1 MSLDFKN
8 KVAIITGSGNG
19 IGKGYALELAKR
31 GAKVVVNDLGGTVDG
46 SGGSLSAAD
55 AVVQEIE
62 SAGGEAMANGANVA
76 KQEDVKTMVEATMDK
91 WGRVDVLINNAGI
104 LRDKSFGKMEWA
116 DFEAVINVHLL
127 GSALCAHSVFPIMK
141 EQEFGRIIMTSSS
154 SGLFGN
160 FGQTNYAAAKMGVV
174 GLMNTLK
181 LEGAKYNVHTNSIA
195 PTATTRMTEHLFPA
209 EFAEK
214 LDPKFI
220 IPAVIFLASEKAPN
234 GEILEAGGGVVA
246 NTYVMETMGK
256 YFGTDESFTAEAV
269 AESWQEIADTN
280 DARRLT
286 QGGEVAIKHFET
298 IQKSDDSNN

>member
-1 MSLDFKN
+1 MSLDFKD
-8 KVAIITGSGNG
+8 KVAIVTGSGNG

-62 SAGGEAMANGANVA
+62 AAGGEAMANGANVA
-76 KQEDVKTMVEATMDK
+76 KQEDVKAMVEATMEK
-91 WGRVDVLINNAGI
+91 WGRVDILINNAGI
-104 LRDKSFGKMEWA
+104 LRDKSFGKMEWS

-141 EQEFGRIIMTSSS
+141 EQEFGRIVMTSSS

-214 LDPKFI
+214 LDPKYI

-256 YFGTDESFTAEAV
+256 YFGTDENFTAEAV
-269 AESWQEIADTN
+269 ATHWAEIADTT

-286 QGGEVAIKHFET
+286 QGGEVAIKHFEK
-298 IQKSDDSNN
+298 IQQSES

>member
-1 MSLDFKN
+1 MSLDFKD
-8 KVAIITGSGNG
+8 KVAIVTGSGNG

-55 AVVQEIE
+55 TVVQEIE
-62 SAGGEAMANGANVA
+62 AAGGEAMANGANVA
-76 KQEDVKTMVEATMDK
+76 KQEDVKAMVQATMEK
-91 WGRVDVLINNAGI
+91 WGRVDILINNAGI

-141 EQEFGRIIMTSSS
+141 EQEFGRIVMTSSS

-214 LDPKFI
+214 LDPKYI

-256 YFGTDESFTAEAV
+256 YFGTDENFTAEAV
-269 AESWQEIADTN
+269 ANHWAEIADTT

-286 QGGEVAIKHFET
+286 QGGEVAIKHFEK
-298 IQKSDDSNN
+298 IQQSES

>member
-1 MSLDFKN
+1 MSLDFKD
-8 KVAIITGSGNG
+8 KVAIVTGSGNG

-55 AVVQEIE
+55 TVVQEIE
-62 SAGGEAMANGANVA
+62 AAGGEAMANGANVA
-76 KQEDVKTMVEATMDK
+76 KQEDVKAMVEATIEK
-91 WGRVDVLINNAGI
+91 WGRVDILINNAGI
-104 LRDKSFGKMEWA
+104 LRDKSFGKMEWS

-141 EQEFGRIIMTSSS
+141 EQEFGRIVMTSSS

-214 LDPKFI
+214 LDPKYI

-256 YFGTDESFTAEAV
+256 YFGTDENFTAEAV
-269 AESWQEIADTN
+269 ANHWAEIADTT

-286 QGGEVAIKHFET
+286 QGGEVAIKHFEK
-298 IQKSDDSNN
+298 IQQSES

>member
-1 MSLDFKN
+1 MSLDFKD
-8 KVAIITGSGNG
+8 KVAIVTGSGNG

-62 SAGGEAMANGANVA
+62 AAGGEAMANGANVA
-76 KQEDVKTMVEATMDK
+76 KQEDVKAMVEATMEK
-91 WGRVDVLINNAGI
+91 WGRVDILINNAGI
-104 LRDKSFGKMEWA
+104 LRDKSFGKMEWS

-141 EQEFGRIIMTSSS
+141 EQEFGRIVMTSSS

-160 FGQTNYAAAKMGVV
+160 FGQTNYAAAKMGVI

-181 LEGAKYNVHTNSIA
+181 LEGAKYNIHTNSIA

-214 LDPKFI
+214 LDPKYI

-256 YFGTDESFTAEAV
+256 YFGTDENFTAEAV
-269 AESWQEIADTN
+269 ANHWAEIADTT

-286 QGGEVAIKHFET
+286 QGGEVAIKHFEK
-298 IQKSDDSNN
+298 IQQSES

>member
-1 MSLDFKN
+1 MSLDFKD
-8 KVAIITGSGNG
+8 KVAIVTGSGNG
-19 IGKGYALELAKR
+19 IGKGYALELARR

-62 SAGGEAMANGANVA
+62 AAGGEAMANGANVA
-76 KQEDVKTMVEATMDK
+76 KQEDVKAMVEATMEK
-91 WGRVDVLINNAGI
+91 WGRVDILINNAGI
-104 LRDKSFGKMEWA
+104 LRDKSFGKMEWS

-141 EQEFGRIIMTSSS
+141 EQEFGRIVMTSSS

-214 LDPKFI
+214 LDPKYI

-256 YFGTDESFTAEAV
+256 YFGTDENFTAEAV
-269 AESWQEIADTN
+269 ANHWAEIADTTN
-280 DARRLT
+280 ARRLT
-286 QGGEVAIKHFET
+286 QGGEVAIKHFEK
-298 IQKSDDSNN
+298 IQQSES

>member
-1 MSLDFKN
+1 MSLDFKD
-8 KVAIITGSGNG
+8 KVAIVTGSGNG

-62 SAGGEAMANGANVA
+62 AAGGEAMANGANVA
-76 KQEDVKTMVEATMDK
+76 KQEDVKAMVEATMEK
-91 WGRVDVLINNAGI
+91 WGRVDILINNAGI
-104 LRDKSFGKMEWA
+104 LRDKSFGKMEWS

-141 EQEFGRIIMTSSS
+141 EQEFGRIVMTSSS

-214 LDPKFI
+214 LDPKYI

-256 YFGTDESFTAEAV
+256 YFGTDENFTAEAV
-269 AESWQEIADTN
+269 ANHWAEIADTT
-280 DARRLT
+280 DARR
-286 QGGEVAIKHFET
+286 FEK
-298 IQKSDDSNN
+298 IHS

>member
-1 MSLDFKN
+1 MSLDFKD
-8 KVAIITGSGNG
+8 KVAIVTGSGNG
-19 IGKGYALELAKR
+19 IGKGYALELARR

-62 SAGGEAMANGANVA
+62 SVGGEAMANGANVA
-76 KQEDVKTMVEATMDK
+76 KQEDVKAMVEATMEK

-104 LRDKSFGKMEWA
+104 LRDKSFGKMEWS

-141 EQEFGRIIMTSSS
+141 EQEFGRIVMTSSS

-209 EFAEK
+209 EFGEK
-214 LDPKFI
+214 LDPKYI

-256 YFGTDESFTAEAV
+256 YFGTDENFTAEAV
-269 AESWQEIADTN
+269 ANHWAEIADTT

-286 QGGEVAIKHFET
+286 QGGEVAIKHFEK
-298 IQKSDDSNN
+298 IQQSES

>member
-1 MSLDFKN
+1 MSLDFKD
-8 KVAIITGSGNG
+8 KVAIVTGSGNG

-55 AVVQEIE
+55 TVVQEIE
-62 SAGGEAMANGANVA
+62 AAGGVAMANGANVA
-76 KQEDVKTMVEATMDK
+76 KQEDVKAMVASTMEK
-91 WGRVDVLINNAGI
+91 WGRVDILINNAGI
-104 LRDKSFGKMEWA
+104 LRDKSFGKMEWS

-127 GSALCAHSVFPIMK
+127 GSALCAHGVFPIMK
-141 EQEFGRIIMTSSS
+141 EQEFGRIVMTSSS

-214 LDPKFI
+214 LDPKYI

-256 YFGTDESFTAEAV
+256 YFGTDENFTAEAV
-269 AESWQEIADTN
+269 ANHWAEIADTT

-286 QGGEVAIKHFET
+286 QGGEVAIKHFEK
-298 IQKSDDSNN
+298 IQQSES

>member
-1 MSLDFKN
+1 MSLDFKD
-8 KVAIITGSGNG
+8 KVAIVTGSGNG

-62 SAGGEAMANGANVA
+62 AAGGEAMANGANVA
-76 KQEDVKTMVEATMDK
+76 KQEDVKAMVEATMEK
-91 WGRVDVLINNAGI
+91 WGRVDILINNAGI
-104 LRDKSFGKMEWA
+104 LRDKSFGKMEWS

-141 EQEFGRIIMTSSS
+141 EQEFGRIVMTSSS

-214 LDPKFI
+214 LDPKYI

-256 YFGTDESFTAEAV
+256 YFGTDENFTAEAV
-269 AESWQEIADTN
+269 ANHWAEIA
-280 DARRLT
+280 LSL
-286 QGGEVAIKHFET
+286 IH
-298 IQKSDDSNN
+298 I

>member
-1 MSLDFKN
+1 MSLDFKD
-8 KVAIITGSGNG
+8 KVAIVTGSGNG
-19 IGKGYALELAKR
+19 IGKGYAIELAKR

-62 SAGGEAMANGANVA
+62 AAGGEAMANGANVA
-76 KQEDVKTMVEATMDK
+76 KQEDVKAMVEATMEK
-91 WGRVDVLINNAGI
+91 WGRVDILINNAGI
-104 LRDKSFGKMEWA
+104 LRDKSFGKMEWS

-141 EQEFGRIIMTSSS
+141 EQEFGRIVMTSSS

-214 LDPKFI
+214 LDPKYI

-256 YFGTDESFTAEAV
+256 YFGTDENFTAEAV
-269 AESWQEIADTN
+269 ANHWAEIADTT

-286 QGGEVAIKHFET
+286 QGGEVAIKHFEK
-298 IQKSDDSNN
+298 IQQSES

>member
-1 MSLDFKN
+1 MSLDFKD
-8 KVAIITGSGNG
+8 KVAIVTGSGNG
-19 IGKGYALELAKR
+19 IGRGYALELAKR

-62 SAGGEAMANGANVA
+62 AAGGEAMANGANVA
-76 KQEDVKTMVEATMDK
+76 KQEDVKAMVEATMEK
-91 WGRVDVLINNAGI
+91 WGRVDILINNAGI
-104 LRDKSFGKMEWA
+104 LRDKSFGKMEWS

-141 EQEFGRIIMTSSS
+141 EQEFGRIVMTSSS

-214 LDPKFI
+214 LDPKYI

-256 YFGTDESFTAEAV
+256 YFGTDENFTAEAV
-269 AESWQEIADTN
+269 ANHWAEIADTT

-286 QGGEVAIKHFET
+286 QGGEVAIKHFEK
-298 IQKSDDSNN
+298 IQQSES

>member
-1 MSLDFKN
+1 MSLDFKD
-8 KVAIITGSGNG
+8 KVAIVTGSGNG

-62 SAGGEAMANGANVA
+62 AAGGEAMANGANVA
-76 KQEDVKTMVEATMDK
+76 KQEDVKAMVEATMEK
-91 WGRVDVLINNAGI
+91 WGRVDILINNAGI
-104 LRDKSFGKMEWA
+104 LRDKSFGKMEWS

-141 EQEFGRIIMTSSS
+141 EQEFGRIVMTSSS

-214 LDPKFI
+214 LDPKYI

-256 YFGTDESFTAEAV
+256 YFGTDENFTAEAV
-269 AESWQEIADTN
+269 ANHWAEIADTT

-286 QGGEVAIKHFET
+286 QGGEVAIKHLEK
-298 IQKSDDSNN
+298 IQQSEN

>member
-1 MSLDFKN
+1 MSLDFKD
-8 KVAIITGSGNG
+8 KVAIVTGSGNG

-62 SAGGEAMANGANVA
+62 AAGGEAMANGANVA
-76 KQEDVKTMVEATMDK
+76 KQEDVKAMVEATMEK
-91 WGRVDVLINNAGI
+91 WGRVDILINNAGI
-104 LRDKSFGKMEWA
+104 LRDKSFGKMEWS
-116 DFEAVINVHLL
+116 DFEAVVNVHLL

-141 EQEFGRIIMTSSS
+141 EQEFGRIVMTSSS

-214 LDPKFI
+214 LDPKYI

-256 YFGTDESFTAEAV
+256 YFGTDENFTAEAV
-269 AESWQEIADTN
+269 ANHWAEIADTT

-286 QGGEVAIKHFET
+286 QGGEVAIKHFEK
-298 IQKSDDSNN
+298 IQQSES